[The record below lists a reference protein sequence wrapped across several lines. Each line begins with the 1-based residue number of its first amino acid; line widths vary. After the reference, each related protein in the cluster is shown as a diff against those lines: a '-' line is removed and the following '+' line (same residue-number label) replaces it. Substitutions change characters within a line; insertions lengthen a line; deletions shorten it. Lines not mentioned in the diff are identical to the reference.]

1 MEYIDGRTLDEFL
14 AENPSRPLR
23 SRVLGQL
30 LDAVAY
36 LHRKGIVHNDLKPEN
51 ILISRVDN
59 TLKLIDFGLSD
70 SAAYYLTRNLGCSP
84 KYASPEL
91 LERLHTDCR
100 SDIYSLGLLMREITE
115 GRYRRIWS
123 RACAFH
129 RHKRYANVE
138 QMQRALGAGRVL
150 LMLVFAVSLIGLL
163 VLCVHDAFLVKRLQD
178 RNAEL
183 QSQVEILTNEQLA
196 QVERRQFLD
205 SVYLDIDSR
214 LKNIYEP
221 LLEKL
226 VAMPSQ
232 QECEGVMNSS
242 VLQLS
247 EVMTSYQSSTNDQE
261 LQSILKSYYVNRQTA
276 YFQKCLEIISEKPLW

>member
-1 MEYIDGRTLDEFL
+1 
-14 AENPSRPLR
+14 
-23 SRVLGQL
+23 
-30 LDAVAY
+30 
-36 LHRKGIVHNDLKPEN
+36 
-51 ILISRVDN
+51 
-59 TLKLIDFGLSD
+59 
-70 SAAYYLTRNLGCSP
+70 
-84 KYASPEL
+84 
-91 LERLHTDCR
+91 
-100 SDIYSLGLLMREITE
+100 
-115 GRYRRIWS
+115 
-123 RACAFH
+123 
-129 RHKRYANVE
+129 
-138 QMQRALGAGRVL
+138 MQRALGAGRVL